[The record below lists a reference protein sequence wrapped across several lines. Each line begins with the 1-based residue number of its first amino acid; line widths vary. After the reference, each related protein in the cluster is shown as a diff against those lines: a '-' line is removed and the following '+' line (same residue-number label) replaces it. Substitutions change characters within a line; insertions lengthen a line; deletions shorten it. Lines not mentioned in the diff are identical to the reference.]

1 MPKFGADEVLTE
13 GHVRFWLQY
22 GGEVGANPNN
32 EMLYAGDDTQY
43 LIIGDADAPKRGDIN
58 PIRVPNP
65 YRLKSFR
72 NVGKSEEAPDL
83 PTFPITFLEKHGFIP
98 IQLYNLGD
106 CPVTFYR
113 LGGKC
118 GNPGDFE
125 KGWTDYVLIYTNA
138 INSDVTIGGV
148 NGWDSDDALEDEVT
162 WTADAIYPVG
172 RMAFDIELEEGT
184 YTSVTTID
192 MVYGTPDSC
201 ADCRTGVEHIYA
213 IGNNGNDRNLYY
225 STNGGLTWNVLAFGT
240 NASLSLTALGLA
252 GNALI
257 ATFSEG
263 ASPGGYYLSY
273 IDTNTGVPG
282 TATKVT
288 SGVGTGV
295 AINDVFVLSP
305 RKVFFAADDGI
316 IYRSTNFAGG
326 VVVVESGSTA
336 ENFTRIDG
344 VPASSGGTI
353 MVTGTGTTGEA
364 FYSLD
369 GGDTWTQSDTDVSG
383 AVTGIAVL
391 SEKRIWVTTDLPSVE
406 FSSDLGTTWQTI
418 EIPEPVGNLLATYD
432 IVFATDEVGY
442 LAVQLDKSGGDDFA
456 VYWTINGGASWA
468 LGESRFTQ
476 PIYSTAVFNRIAVP
490 NTDNV
495 AVNGNN
501 AMIANTGN
509 GLYILKGAVK

>member
-1 MPKFGADEVLTE
+1 MPKFSADEVLTE
-13 GHVRFWLQY
+13 GHVRFWLQF

-43 LIIGDADAPKRGDIN
+43 LIIGDADNPKRGDIS

-65 YRLKSFR
+65 YQLKSYR

-83 PTFPITFLEKHGFIP
+83 PTFPVTFLEKHGFIP
-98 IQLYNLGD
+98 LQLYNLGD
-106 CPVTFYR
+106 CPVTYYR
-113 LGGKC
+113 LAGKC

-125 KGWTDYVLIYTNA
+125 KGWTDYVLIYANA
-138 INSDVTIGGV
+138 INSDVTVGGV
-148 NGWDSDDALEDEVT
+148 NGWDSDDALEDEVS
-162 WTADAIYPVG
+162 WTADVIYPVG
-172 RMAFDIELEEGT
+172 KMAFDIELDEGT
-184 YTSVTTID
+184 YTGVSTID

-213 IGNNGNDRNLYY
+213 IGHNSNDRNLYY
-225 STNGGLTWNVLAFGT
+225 SLDGGLTWSVLAFAT
-240 NASLSLTALGLA
+240 NANLTLTSLGLA

-257 ATFSEG
+257 ATFGES
-263 ASPGGYYLSY
+263 AAPGGYYLSY

-288 SGVGTGV
+288 SGVGSGV
-295 AINDVFVLSP
+295 VINDVFVLSP

-316 IYRSTNFAGG
+316 IYRSINFAGG
-326 VVVVESGSTA
+326 VGTVESGSTSD
-336 ENFTRIDG
+336 NFTRIDG

-353 MVTGTGTTGEA
+353 MVAGTIGGDV

-369 GGDTWTQSDTDVSG
+369 GGDTWTQTSDSVG
-383 AVTGIAVL
+383 GQVTGIAVL
-391 SEKRIWVTTDLPSVE
+391 SEKRIWVTDDFPAVN
-406 FSSDLGTTWQTI
+406 FSSDLGVTWQII
-418 EIPEPVGNLLATYD
+418 EIPEPGGNLLGTYD

-442 LAVQLDKSGGDDFA
+442 LAVQLNKSGNTDFA

-476 PIYSTAVFNRIAVP
+476 PIYSSAVYNRIAVP

-501 AMIANTGN
+501 AMLANGAN